1 MKFGL
6 LSGILWGLDTC
17 ILGIAFLY
25 HPFNSA
31 LDAALVCAAVH
42 DIISALVLITLVVA
56 RGKFSQFL
64 QALRTKGAL
73 IICCGALMSGPVG
86 MNAYM
91 SSINNIGPAPTAIIS
106 AFYPAVGTFL
116 AVFFLKESMNTQRLV
131 ALFVALAG
139 VIMVG
144 LQTAQGSVEGNTII
158 GVAAAFICVLAWGS
172 GAVFASWGLQSTQ
185 DLDCDV
191 ALLIHELTSSLTY
204 ALIVLPL
211 VGAWGFVA
219 QMSVVPA
226 SIFVIGAG
234 VAGALS
240 YLFYYKA
247 IDVTGAARAMAC
259 NISYCA
265 WALIFSS
272 LYAATM
278 PNLMSIICCIAIFVG
293 TILSA
298 TPDWSVFLP
307 QTDKHM

>member
-1 MKFGL
+1 M
-6 LSGILWGLDTC
+6 
-17 ILGIAFLY
+17 
-25 HPFNSA
+25 
-31 LDAALVCAAVH
+31 
-42 DIISALVLITLVVA
+42 
-56 RGKFSQFL
+56 
-64 QALRTKGAL
+64 
-73 IICCGALMSGPVG
+73 
-86 MNAYM
+86 
-91 SSINNIGPAPTAIIS
+91 
-106 AFYPAVGTFL
+106 
-116 AVFFLKESMNTQRLV
+116 
-131 ALFVALAG
+131 
-139 VIMVG
+139 
-144 LQTAQGSVEGNTII
+144 
-158 GVAAAFICVLAWGS
+158 
-172 GAVFASWGLQSTQ
+172 
-185 DLDCDV
+185 
-191 ALLIHELTSSLTY
+191 
-204 ALIVLPL
+204 LPL

-219 QMSVVPA
+219 QMSVAPA

>member
-25 HPFNSA
+25 HPFSSA

-116 AVFFLKESMNTQRLV
+116 AVFFLKESMNIQRLV

-211 VGAWGFVA
+211 VGAWGFC
-219 QMSVVPA
+219 
-226 SIFVIGAG
+226 GT
-234 VAGALS
+234 
-240 YLFYYKA
+240 
-247 IDVTGAARAMAC
+247 DVSCTRQ
-259 NISYCA
+259 Y
-265 WALIFSS
+265 
-272 LYAATM
+272 
-278 PNLMSIICCIAIFVG
+278 ICCRSRYCRRFVVLVLLQSNRRYRG
-293 TILSA
+293 CACDGVQYFLLRVGSHFFHRCMQLLCLIL
-298 TPDWSVFLP
+298 
-307 QTDKHM
+307 